1 MMISRAIE
9 IYKWDHS
16 YKSMYVL
23 DKNKKLTIQNNLQI
37 VFVKFYFEFIKLQNN
52 YFNNKYFLFYLCDD
66 YLIFTVSLDNLC

>member
-1 MMISRAIE
+1 
-9 IYKWDHS
+9 
-16 YKSMYVL
+16 MYVL

-37 VFVKFYFEFIKLQNN
+37 VFDKFYFEFIKLQNN